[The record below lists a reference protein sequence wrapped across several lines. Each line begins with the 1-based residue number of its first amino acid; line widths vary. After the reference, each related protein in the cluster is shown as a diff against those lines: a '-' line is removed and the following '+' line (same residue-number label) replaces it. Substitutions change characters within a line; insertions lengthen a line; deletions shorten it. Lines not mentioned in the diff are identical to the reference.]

1 MSANT
6 TIGKSWTVIGRFPDF
21 ETADLARKN
30 STPSGFQVKVH
41 KQEQGFAVK
50 IRELE
55 LNEAD
60 AAEET
65 PQPKKTKKAKQ
76 AKQAKQA

>member
-1 MSANT
+1 M
-6 TIGKSWTVIGRFPDF
+6 
-21 ETADLARKN
+21 
-30 STPSGFQVKVH
+30 KVH

-55 LNEAD
+55 LNEAG